1 MHTAVPSAGDSDPEP
16 LQIDIGIKEVAAL
29 TTEEKLQHF
38 YTASIDSAMQ
48 EAQQVQTQHQE
59 ALDKIFQEHKESKER
74 QIQSHIQA
82 ETDNLK
88 REINKT
94 VSARQLEYRRLLS
107 DKTEEIKQ
115 QLFHDVAERLAQFR
129 STPEY
134 LEYLSQRI
142 QEARDFAGE
151 DALVVY
157 LDPADQNWIPELAA
171 RFGFAPVVSREAFMG
186 AVIRSK
192 NILIDNSFATLLRE
206 AKEEFVFAGGM
217 TDE

>member
-1 MHTAVPSAGDSDPEP
+1 M
-16 LQIDIGIKEVAAL
+16 
-29 TTEEKLQHF
+29 
-38 YTASIDSAMQ
+38 
-48 EAQQVQTQHQE
+48 QTQHQE
-59 ALDKIFQEHKESKER
+59 ALDKIFQEHKETKER

-115 QLFHDVAERLAQFR
+115 QLFHDVEERLVQFR

-142 QEARDFAGE
+142 QEAHDFAGE

-157 LDPADQNWIPELAA
+157 LDPADQNRIPELAA

-186 AVIRSK
+186 GMRAVIRSK

>member
-1 MHTAVPSAGDSDPEP
+1 MT
-16 LQIDIGIKEVAAL
+16 I
-29 TTEEKLQHF
+29 EEKLQHF

-59 ALDKIFQEHKESKER
+59 ALDKIFQEHKETKER

-142 QEARDFAGE
+142 TARIPPMKASLDTTGAKPKRAASSGIQFWSAGSSLRRAPPPRRRYPMPRRSRRCRAPRSRNMRPLFTEAAFPRRRA
-151 DALVVY
+151 
-157 LDPADQNWIPELAA
+157 IPH
-171 RFGFAPVVSREAFMG
+171 RRTPQR
-186 AVIRSK
+186 RS
-192 NILIDNSFATLLRE
+192 ALLRR
-206 AKEEFVFAGGM
+206 
-217 TDE
+217 

>member
-1 MHTAVPSAGDSDPEP
+1 MT
-16 LQIDIGIKEVAAL
+16 I
-29 TTEEKLQHF
+29 EEKLQHF

-48 EAQQVQTQHQE
+48 EAQELQNQHQE
-59 ALDKIFQEHKESKER
+59 ALDKIFREHKETKDR
-74 QIQSHIQA
+74 QMQAHIQA

-107 DKTEEIKQ
+107 DKTEEIKA
-115 QLFHDVAERLAQFR
+115 QLFSDVENRLMQFK

-134 LEYLSQRI
+134 LEYLSRRI
-142 QEARDFAGE
+142 QEAQDFAGE
-151 DALVVY
+151 DSFVVY
-157 LDPADQNWIPELAA
+157 LDPTDQHRIPELAA
-171 RFGFAPVVSREAFMG
+171 RFGFAPIVSKESFMG
-186 AVIRSK
+186 GMRAVIRSK

>member
-1 MHTAVPSAGDSDPEP
+1 MT
-16 LQIDIGIKEVAAL
+16 I
-29 TTEEKLQHF
+29 EEKLQHF

-48 EAQQVQTQHQE
+48 
-59 ALDKIFQEHKESKER
+59 DKIFQEHKETKER

-142 QEARDFAGE
+142 RLCPGSIQRSFHGRYARR
-151 DALVVY
+151 
-157 LDPADQNWIPELAA
+157 DPLQKYIDRQLICY
-171 RFGFAPVVSREAFMG
+171 FTQG
-186 AVIRSK
+186 SK
-192 NILIDNSFATLLRE
+192 RRICLCRRYDR
-206 AKEEFVFAGGM
+206 
-217 TDE
+217 